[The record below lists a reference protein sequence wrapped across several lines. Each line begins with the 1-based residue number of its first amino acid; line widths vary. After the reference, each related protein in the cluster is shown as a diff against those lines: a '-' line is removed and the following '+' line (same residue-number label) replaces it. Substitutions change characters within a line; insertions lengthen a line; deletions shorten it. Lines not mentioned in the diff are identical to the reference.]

1 MGRNKG
7 LYVFGLLMLLI
18 YWGMAFLLLGSSL
31 FVEQLTPAVRYGMG
45 IVFFGYGCFR
55 AYRQLKSE
63 YLKAF
68 ILWLGSYRNI
78 AAR

>member
-31 FVEQLTPAVRYGMG
+31 FVEQLKRGVY
-45 IVFFGYGCFR
+45 
-55 AYRQLKSE
+55 
-63 YLKAF
+63 
-68 ILWLGSYRNI
+68 
-78 AAR
+78 

>member
-45 IVFFGYGCFR
+45 IVFF
-55 AYRQLKSE
+55 
-63 YLKAF
+63 
-68 ILWLGSYRNI
+68 
-78 AAR
+78 

>member
-18 YWGMAFLLLGSSL
+18 YWGMAFLLLGS
-31 FVEQLTPAVRYGMG
+31 VEQLTPAVRYGMG

-55 AYRQLKSE
+55 AYRQLKRGV
-63 YLKAF
+63 Y
-68 ILWLGSYRNI
+68 
-78 AAR
+78 

>member
-31 FVEQLTPAVRYGMG
+31 FVEQLTPASGMG
-45 IVFFGYGCFR
+45 WELSSSDTAVSGHT
-55 AYRQLKSE
+55 
-63 YLKAF
+63 
-68 ILWLGSYRNI
+68 GS
-78 AAR
+78 

>member
-18 YWGMAFLLLGSSL
+18 YWGMAFFFLGSSL

-55 AYRQLKSE
+55 AYRQLKRGV
-63 YLKAF
+63 Y
-68 ILWLGSYRNI
+68 
-78 AAR
+78 

>member
-18 YWGMAFLLLGSSL
+18 YWGMAL

-55 AYRQLKSE
+55 AYRQLKRGV
-63 YLKAF
+63 Y
-68 ILWLGSYRNI
+68 
-78 AAR
+78 